1 MIIAQQN
8 EWMKLALEQAHMA
21 ASQDEVPV
29 GAIIIKNKSVI
40 TSAFNQMK
48 TRNDPTAHAEL
59 LAIQQAIQKL
69 KTPYLT
75 DCDLYVTLEPCHMCA
90 GAIALSRLR
99 RIYFGAYDH
108 KGGAVDHGSHVFNH
122 TLHRPEVYGGVH
134 EEQSNI
140 LLKKFF
146 LQKR

>member
-21 ASQDEVPV
+21 LDQDEVPV
-29 GAIIIKNKSVI
+29 GAIIIRNKSVI

-69 KTPYLT
+69 QTPYLQ
-75 DCDLYVTLEPCHMCA
+75 DCDLYVTLEPCSMCA

-99 RIYFGAYDH
+99 RIYFSAYDP
-108 KGGAVDHGSHVFNH
+108 KGGAVDHGAHIFDH
-122 TLHRPEVYGGVH
+122 TLHRPEVYGGIC
-134 EEQSNI
+134 EAQSNK

-146 LQKR
+146 IGKR